1 MEMILEKQIYL
12 MSNLG

>member
-1 MEMILEKQIYL
+1 MAFLIYL